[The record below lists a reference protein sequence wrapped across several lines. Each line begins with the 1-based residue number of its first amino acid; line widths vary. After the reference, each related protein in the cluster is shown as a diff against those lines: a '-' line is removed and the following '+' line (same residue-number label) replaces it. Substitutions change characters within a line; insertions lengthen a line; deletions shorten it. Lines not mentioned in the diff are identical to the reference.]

1 MMARCYE
8 KSGAMF
14 EEAKTL
20 LAGGVTSNFRYTG
33 YGQSS
38 VPVFYERGEGA
49 RLIDVDGNV
58 VIDFAAAN
66 GATILGHAPPTV
78 VKAVAESLALGQL
91 FAGQHRFEID
101 LARRIQELVPC
112 AELVRFASSGSEADQ
127 AVMRLAR
134 AKTGRSKIVKF
145 EGHYHGWFD
154 SVLISIN
161 PPLDQAGPVAAPVP
175 FAHTPGQAQSVLD
188 DVIVL
193 PWNDLELFRTMI
205 EARGHE
211 IAGVIMEP
219 ILCNTGAI
227 MPVAGYLEGVRRI
240 TEDHGIVLIFDE
252 VITGFRVSLGGAQA
266 YFGVTP
272 DLAVFAKAV
281 AAGFPLA
288 VLAGKREIMELLAGG
303 NVMHGGTYNGNLP
316 VLAAGLATLAE
327 LSRGNGQV
335 LGEIAGK
342 SERLMSEI
350 RRLAAHHKQNLHL
363 RGLSGIF
370 HVAFG
375 DGHDYRDYRSFI
387 SSTDA
392 KKRTRFNALLH
403 EEGVRVTARGTW
415 FVTAALT
422 HTDIDEV
429 LGAVDRAL
437 GKLGSAQ

>member
-1 MMARCYE
+1 MARNYL
-8 KSGAMF
+8 KSQAMF
-14 EEAKTL
+14 KEAKTL

-33 YGQSS
+33 YGHSP

-66 GATILGHAPPTV
+66 GATILGHAPPMV
-78 VKAVAESLALGQL
+78 VKAVSEALTLGQL
-91 FAGQHRFEID
+91 FAGQHQFEID
-101 LARRIQELVPC
+101 LARRIHELVPC
-112 AELVRFASSGSEADQ
+112 ADLVRFASSGSEADQ
-127 AVMRLAR
+127 AAMRLAR

-154 SVLISIN
+154 NVLISIN
-161 PPLDQAGPVAAPVP
+161 PPIDQAGPIAAPVP
-175 FAHTPGQAQSVLD
+175 FAHTPGQAQSALD
-188 DVIVL
+188 DVLVL
-193 PWNDLELFRTMI
+193 PWNDLEQFRKTI
-205 EARGHE
+205 ETRGHE
-211 IAGVIMEP
+211 IAGVMMEP

-227 MPVAGYLEGVRRI
+227 MPVEGYLEGVRRI

-252 VITGFRVSLGGAQA
+252 VITGFRVSLGGAQS

-288 VLAGKREIMELLAGG
+288 VLAGKRELMELLVGG

-327 LSRGNGQV
+327 LSRGNGLV
-335 LGEIAGK
+335 LGEIAEK
-342 SERLMSEI
+342 SEWLMSEI
-350 RRLAAHHKQNLHL
+350 RRLAAHHKQNLQV
-363 RGLSGIF
+363 RGLCGIF
-370 HVAFG
+370 HVSFG

-392 KKRTRFNALLH
+392 KKRMQFNALLH

-415 FVTAALT
+415 FVTAALA
-422 HTDIDEV
+422 HSDIDEV
-429 LGAVDRAL
+429 LDAVDLAL
-437 GKLGSAQ
+437 GKLGS